1 MTRRILVTVVSFA
14 WLIAVGSLQA
24 HHSVAGAYAL
34 GKEAKIEGAFNS
46 FRLVNPHSSLK
57 LDVKNQDGSST
68 EWTFT
73 GGSVNVLARYGIGKT
88 GPNALSPGDTITV
101 TFVPA
106 FDGKS
111 PVGLLRAI
119 TYPDGHTIEMR
130 RNDDEQ

>member
-1 MTRRILVTVVSFA
+1 MTKRILGFVVVLGTLIVT
-14 WLIAVGSLQA
+14 GSLQA

-73 GGSVNVLARYGIGKT
+73 GGSVNVLARYGIGKV

>member
-1 MTRRILVTVVSFA
+1 MTKRILGSVVVFA
-14 WLIAVGSLQA
+14 WLITATSSHA

-46 FRLVNPHSSLK
+46 FRLVNP
-57 LDVKNQDGSST
+57 
-68 EWTFT
+68 
-73 GGSVNVLARYGIGKT
+73 
-88 GPNALSPGDTITV
+88 TV

-130 RNDDEQ
+130 RGDDDQ